1 MIEVPAPSDAFD
13 ARMSDGAALKVRR
26 HGNPDGL
33 RLYVSH
39 GNGFAVDAYYPFWS
53 LLCDHFDVV
62 VFDMRNHGRN
72 DHSGADG
79 HNYLRMSRDIGE
91 MVEAT
96 ETRLGSGPKVGV
108 FHSMS
113 SRAAMK
119 HAVEIG
125 WVWDAL
131 VLFDPPNVPPKTHD
145 LYPAMRTFE
154 LRLVE
159 FAANRQEHFKD
170 PADLAAYYAESR
182 AHQNWTEGAHDL
194 MARSV
199 LREETANGGWSLTC
213 PPEYEASIYLAALT
227 MNLWPDAKGYAGPVK
242 LICADPKLEKG
253 PPTGR
258 TNQALS
264 EEGGYAYDAIPGCGH
279 MLQLERPQEC
289 VDAML
294 TFLAGCGLDTTTK
307 NS

>member
-1 MIEVPAPSDAFD
+1 MISIPAPSDAFD
-13 ARMSDGAALKVRR
+13 AAMSDGAVLKVRR
-26 HGNPDGL
+26 HGTPEGL

-53 LLCDHFDVV
+53 LLCERFDVI

-72 DHSGADG
+72 ASSGADG
-79 HNYLRMSRDIGE
+79 HTYFRMAHDIGE
-91 MVEAT
+91 VVEAT
-96 ETRLGSGPKVGV
+96 EARLGSGPKAGV

-119 HAVEIG
+119 HAVEFEWI
-125 WVWDAL
+125 WDAL
-131 VLFDPPNVPPKTHD
+131 VLFDPPNVPPKDHP

-159 FAANRQEHFKD
+159 FAANRQERFED
-170 PADLAAYYAESR
+170 PAELAAYYAESR
-182 AHQNWTEGAHDL
+182 AHQSWVAGAHDL

-199 LREETANGGWSLTC
+199 LRKDASSDGWSLTC

-227 MNLWPDAKGYAGPVK
+227 MGLWPSAKDYAGPVK
-242 LICADPKLEKG
+242 LIGADPELEKG

-258 TNQALS
+258 ANQALA
-264 EEGGYAYDAIPGCGH
+264 EEGGYTYEAIPGCGH

-289 VDAML
+289 VEAVVS
-294 TFLAGCGLDTTTK
+294 FLAERGLST
-307 NS
+307 

>member
-13 ARMSDGAALKVRR
+13 AAMSDGAVLKVRR

-33 RLYVSH
+33 RFYVSH
-39 GNGFAVDAYYPFWS
+39 GNGFAVDAYFPFWS
-53 LLCDHFDVV
+53 LLCDRFDVV

-72 DHSGADG
+72 SPAGFDG
-79 HNYLRMSRDIGE
+79 HNYYRMSRDIGE
-91 MVEAT
+91 VVEAA
-96 ETRLGSGPKVGV
+96 EARLGTGPKVGV

-119 HAVEIG
+119 HAVEVG
-125 WVWDAL
+125 WIWDAL
-131 VLFDPPNVPPKTHD
+131 ILFDPPNVPPKDHA

-159 FAANRQEHFKD
+159 FAANRQEHFDD
-170 PADLAAYYAESR
+170 PSELANYYAESR
-182 AHQNWTEGAHDL
+182 AHQSWTEGAHDL

-199 LREETANGGWSLTC
+199 LREDEEGNGWSLTC

-227 MNLWPDAKGYAGPVK
+227 MDLWPGADEYGGPVK
-242 LICADPKLEKG
+242 MIGADPGMEKG

-258 TNQALS
+258 ANQALA
-264 EEGGYAYDAIPGCGH
+264 EEGGYAYEAIPGTGH
-279 MLQLERPQEC
+279 MLQLERPRDCAEA
-289 VDAML
+289 VL
-294 TFLAGCGLDTTTK
+294 SFLAECGLRG
-307 NS
+307 